1 MKLTLSQIES
11 MAGPTTLARGRNYF
25 REGRVDIL
33 HAHAQGIHA
42 EVRGSANKRYHTH
55 LYTHDDVL
63 TSDCSCPVGMD
74 CKHGVA
80 TAYQWLEQVPASPQ
94 VDIESWLRQL
104 DEAADIAPAPPAP
117 AKNHMLYQLQLI
129 DRSGSRLP
137 LPQLLTLKG
146 YLKKNGEWSQLRVFS
161 PSPYDYAYLQPAYM
175 QNVDAEILKMLG
187 HQRLS
192 SGFRP
197 ADETG
202 SIVLQRALATGRLY
216 LHDPAS
222 TAPLRLGPTRG
233 LQWQWREEAGQ
244 WQLHAE
250 PADLVGLEEAGKGE
264 VPEDP
269 GALEAR
275 ETWQFI
281 DVSPPLYLDPRRGEL
296 GLLASDMPA
305 SQLRLLL
312 DMPPVSSAALGRVG
326 QQLRQ
331 HFPAATL
338 PLPEEPDIL
347 TLDTPVPHL
356 TLVAADSGAGYR
368 VPGALLHFRY
378 GPVLAEAMY
387 QPGAA
392 MNWDSFQHLDGQD
405 YLVKRDWEQEIA
417 CCDQLADLG
426 LALYDQ
432 IGQHA
437 NIWTVDAETSVETL
451 RRWRILER
459 EALPRLADEGWEID
473 ADADYDI
480 PVHPVQMDLS
490 IRDAERS
497 WFDFELSLNLG
508 ERKLPTETLVAHW
521 LESGAPDD
529 LLVPTEEGWL
539 QLDAR
544 PLQGLRDLIE
554 SLFGEQPLDGP
565 LRLPAFRAAQ
575 LPESVELDDRAAP
588 LTRQLAAQLREF
600 RGLETVPVPPN
611 LQASL
616 RDYQQQG
623 LNWLHFLYRHGFG
636 GILADDMG
644 LGKTLQTLALLQH
657 LKDQGQLQHPALVL
671 APTSVAAN
679 WLREA
684 AHFAPALRTLLL
696 HGPGRKA
703 HFGSIDQQDLVVST
717 YPLLLRDHQVYR
729 EREFSLIVLD
739 EAQAI
744 KNPNTKLAR
753 EVRHLRAPCRLC
765 LSGTPLENHLGELWS
780 LMDFALPGLL
790 GGQQHF
796 RRHFRSPIENHVD
809 RERQQQLA
817 ARVAPFLLRRTK
829 AEVVAE
835 LPPKT
840 ETIEYVELSGRQ
852 RTLYESIRVSMQK
865 RIRDLVA
872 KQGMARSH
880 IAFLDALLKLRQACI
895 DPRLVKLDKAR
906 GIRESAKLE
915 WLREALPQLLEEGR
929 NLLIFSQFTE
939 VLGLVEGELKALGI
953 DYSKLT
959 GRTRKRQ
966 AAIDRFQ
973 QGEVRVFLIS
983 LKAGGSGLN
992 LTAADVVIHLD
1003 PWWNPA
1009 VEAQASDRAHRIGQD
1024 KPVFIYKL
1032 IAAGTVEERI
1042 QQLQG
1047 EKRALANTL
1056 FDDTGAAGLPR
1067 DGEALLALLE

>member
-1 MKLTLSQIES
+1 ME
-11 MAGPTTLARGRNYF
+11 P
-25 REGRVDIL
+25 
-33 HAHAQGIHA
+33 AQG
-42 EVRGSANKRYHTH
+42 
-55 LYTHDDVL
+55 LY
-63 TSDCSCPVGMD
+63 
-74 CKHGVA
+74 
-80 TAYQWLEQVPASPQ
+80 
-94 VDIESWLRQL
+94 
-104 DEAADIAPAPPAP
+104 
-117 AKNHMLYQLQLI
+117 
-129 DRSGSRLP
+129 P
-137 LPQLLTLKG
+137 L
-146 YLKKNGEWSQLRVFS
+146 
-161 PSPYDYAYLQPAYM
+161 PYDYTYMLPAYM
-175 QNVDAEILKMLG
+175 APIDAGILQLLEYN
-187 HQRLS
+187 RLTTAVQLA
-192 SGFRP
+192 G
-197 ADETG
+197 ETG
-202 SIVLQRALATGRLY
+202 SIALQRALTTGRLW
-216 LHDPAS
+216 LQQEGVR
-222 TAPLRLGPTRG
+222 TALRPGPPRN
-233 LQWQWREEAGQ
+233 LQWLWTEQKKSC
-244 WQLHAE
+244 QLH
-250 PADLVGLEEAGKGE
+250 PSLADLDE
-264 VPEDP
+264 
-269 GALEAR
+269 
-275 ETWQFI
+275 WQFI
-281 DVSPPLYLDPRRGEL
+281 DVDPPLYLDPLRGEL
-296 GLLASDMPA
+296 GKLASDVPVG
-305 SQLRLLL
+305 QLRLLL
-312 DMPPVSSAALGRVG
+312 DMPAVARGEIGRVG
-326 QQLRQ
+326 QHLRQ
-331 HFPAATL
+331 HFPVDSL
-338 PLPEEPDIL
+338 PLPEEPDVVA
-347 TLDTPVPHL
+347 LDTPVPHL
-356 TLVAADSGAGYR
+356 TLVAADSGFGYR
-368 VPGALLHFRY
+368 VPGALLHFDY
-378 GPVLAEAMY
+378 GPLRTDPAYHRDSLAD
-387 QPGAA
+387 
-392 MNWDSFQHLDGQD
+392 WDSFHCIQGQD
-405 YLVKRDWEQEIA
+405 YQVLRDLERELA
-417 CCDQLADLG
+417 FGDQLADLG
-426 LALYDQ
+426 LALYNQ
-432 IGQHA
+432 IGQYAHV
-437 NIWTVDAETSVETL
+437 WTVDADNSVEIL
-451 RRWRILER
+451 KHWRELER
-459 EALPRLADEGWEID
+459 DALPALHEQGWQISADD
-473 ADADYDI
+473 DYDI
-480 PVHPVQMDLS
+480 PVESVQMDLS

-508 ERKLPTETLVAHW
+508 ERKLPTEILVAHW
-521 LESGAPDD
+521 LESGAPDE
-529 LLVPTEEGWL
+529 LLIPTEDGWL

-554 SLFGEQPLDGP
+554 SLFGEQSLDGP

-575 LPESVELDDRAAP
+575 LPEEAALDDRAAP
-588 LTRQLAAQLREF
+588 LTRQLAQQLREF
-600 RGLETVPVPPN
+600 RGLEPVPVSPN

-616 RDYQQQG
+616 RHYQQQG
-623 LNWLHFLYRHGFG
+623 LDWLHFLYRHGFG

-657 LKDQGQLQHPALVL
+657 LKDRGELQRPALVL

-684 AHFAPALRTLLL
+684 AHFAPDLRTLLL

-703 HFGSIDQQDLVVST
+703 HFDSIGAQDLVVST
-717 YPLLLRDHQVYR
+717 YPLLLRDHAVYR
-729 EREFSLIVLD
+729 ERDFALIVLD

-753 EVRHLRAPCRLC
+753 EVRQLRGDCRLC

-796 RRHFRSPIENHVD
+796 RQHFRTPIENHGD
-809 RERQQQLA
+809 RERQRQLA
-817 ARVAPFLLRRTK
+817 ARVAPFMLRRTK
-829 AEVVAE
+829 TEVVAE

-872 KQGMARSH
+872 KKGMARSH
-880 IAFLDALLKLRQACI
+880 IEFLDALLKLRQACI
-895 DPRLVKLDKAR
+895 DPRLVKLDKAA

-966 AAIDRFQ
+966 VAIDRFQ

-1042 QQLQG
+1042 QQLQM
-1047 EKRALANTL
+1047 EKRDLANNL
-1056 FDDTGAAGLPR
+1056 FDDTGAAGLPK